1 MGEQTVLRVV
11 QRNTGF
17 IARGFNAED
26 NHQEIKVASF
36 LQSIIVKE
44 SSLAYIFMT
53 DSRQLKIIVVNSLVA
68 PEGADLSMQRQAE
81 RARALRI
88 GLLEGGYNIVAA
100 LPPDAS
106 LAEQIAQLQP
116 DLIIV
121 DAQSDA
127 ALKKVVAATADQRR
141 PIVCFTEDG
150 DTQKMH
156 AAIEAG
162 VSAYV
167 VAGLSADRVKAV
179 LDVAIARF
187 AVDQKLR
194 LELSE
199 TKLKLAERKVI
210 ERAKG
215 LLMERHRYSED
226 DAYRK
231 LRRLAMDK
239 NLKLSEVAQRMLDV
253 ADLLI

>member
-1 MGEQTVLRVV
+1 M
-11 QRNTGF
+11 
-17 IARGFNAED
+17 
-26 NHQEIKVASF
+26 ASF

-44 SSLAYIFMT
+44 ARLAHRKLILTMN
-53 DSRQLKIIVVNSLVA
+53 DSKHLKIIVVNSVVA
-68 PEGADLSMQRQAE
+68 PRDADRTTQEQAE

-88 GLLEGGYNIVAA
+88 GLLEAGYNILAA
-100 LPPDAS
+100 LPPDAD
-106 LAEQIAQLQP
+106 LELQIAKFQP
-116 DLIIV
+116 DVIIV
-121 DAQSDA
+121 DEQSEA
-127 ALKKVVAATADQRR
+127 ALKNVVAATATARR

-150 DTQKMH
+150 DRQKMH

-167 VAGLSADRVKAV
+167 VAGLSAERVKAV

-187 AVDQKLR
+187 EVDQKLR
-194 LELSE
+194 DELNE

-215 LLMERHRYSED
+215 LLMERHHCSED

-239 NLKLSEVAQRMLDV
+239 NLKLSEVAQRMLDF

>member
-1 MGEQTVLRVV
+1 MNDFKR
-11 QRNTGF
+11 
-17 IARGFNAED
+17 
-26 NHQEIKVASF
+26 
-36 LQSIIVKE
+36 
-44 SSLAYIFMT
+44 
-53 DSRQLKIIVVNSLVA
+53 LKIVVVNSLVV
-68 PEGADLSMQRQAE
+68 PEDADQTTQVQAE

-88 GLLEGGYNIVAA
+88 GLLEGGYNILAA
-100 LPPDAS
+100 LPPDVD
-106 LAEQIAQLQP
+106 LPKQIAQLQP
-116 DLIIV
+116 DVIIV

-127 ALKKVVAATADQRR
+127 ELKKVVAATAEERR

-150 DTQKMH
+150 DKAKMH

-167 VAGLSADRVKAV
+167 VAGLSAERVKAV

-187 AVDQKLR
+187 EVDQKLR
-194 LELSE
+194 HELSE

-215 LLMERHRYSED
+215 LLMERHHCSEEE
-226 DAYRK
+226 AYRK

-253 ADLLI
+253 IDLLI

>member
-1 MGEQTVLRVV
+1 MTPV
-11 QRNTGF
+11 TP
-17 IARGFNAED
+17 
-26 NHQEIKVASF
+26 
-36 LQSIIVKE
+36 
-44 SSLAYIFMT
+44 MT
-53 DSRQLKIIVVNSLVA
+53 DSKKLKIVVVNSLVA
-68 PEGADLSMQRQAE
+68 PEGADEAAQEQAE

-88 GLLEGGYNIVAA
+88 GLLESGYNILAA
-100 LPPDAS
+100 LPPDAD
-106 LAEQIAQLQP
+106 LARQIAQLQP
-116 DLIIV
+116 DVIIV

-127 ALKKVVAATADQRR
+127 ALKEVVAATASDRR

-150 DTQKMH
+150 DKSKMH

-167 VAGLSADRVKAV
+167 VAGLSAERVTAV

-187 AVDQKLR
+187 EFDQKLR
-194 LELSE
+194 HELSE
-199 TKLKLAERKVI
+199 VKLKLAERKII

-215 LLMERHRYSED
+215 FLMERHHCSED
-226 DAYRK
+226 ESYRK

-253 ADLLI
+253 ADLLG

>member
-1 MGEQTVLRVV
+1 
-11 QRNTGF
+11 
-17 IARGFNAED
+17 
-26 NHQEIKVASF
+26 
-36 LQSIIVKE
+36 
-44 SSLAYIFMT
+44 MT
-53 DSRQLKIIVVNSLVA
+53 DSKQLKIIVINSLVA
-68 PEGADLSMQRQAE
+68 PEGADQVMQEQAE

-88 GLLEGGYNIVAA
+88 GLLEGGYNILAA
-100 LPPDAS
+100 LPPDAD
-106 LAEQIAQLQP
+106 LEEQITQLQP

-127 ALKKVVAATADQRR
+127 ALKQVVAATADARR

-150 DTQKMH
+150 DRAKMH

-167 VAGLSADRVKAV
+167 VAGLSAERVKAV
-179 LDVAIARF
+179 LDVAMARF
-187 AVDQKLR
+187 EVDQKLR
-194 LELSE
+194 VELNE

-215 LLMERHRYSED
+215 LLMERHHCSED

-253 ADLLI
+253 ADLLL

>member
-1 MGEQTVLRVV
+1 
-11 QRNTGF
+11 
-17 IARGFNAED
+17 
-26 NHQEIKVASF
+26 
-36 LQSIIVKE
+36 
-44 SSLAYIFMT
+44 MT
-53 DSRQLKIIVVNSLVA
+53 DSSHLKIIVVNSLVA
-68 PEGADLSMQRQAE
+68 PQDADQSAQRQAE

-88 GLLEGGYNIVAA
+88 GLLEAGYNILAA
-100 LPPDAS
+100 LPPDAD
-106 LAEQIAQLQP
+106 LEQHISILQP
-116 DLIIV
+116 DVIIV
-121 DAQSDA
+121 DEQSDA
-127 ALKKVVAATADQRR
+127 ELKNVVAATANARR

-150 DTQKMH
+150 DRRKMH
-156 AAIEAG
+156 SAIEAG

-167 VAGLSADRVKAV
+167 VAGLSAERVKAV

-187 AVDQKLR
+187 EVDQKLR
-194 LELSE
+194 EELNE

-215 LLMERHRYSED
+215 LLMERHHCSED

-239 NLKLSEVAQRMLDV
+239 NLKLSEIAQRMLDF

>member
-1 MGEQTVLRVV
+1 M
-11 QRNTGF
+11 
-17 IARGFNAED
+17 
-26 NHQEIKVASF
+26 ASF
-36 LQSIIVKE
+36 LQSIIVKQAQ
-44 SSLAYIFMT
+44 LAHRPLIIAMNDT
-53 DSRQLKIIVVNSLVA
+53 KHLKIIVVNSLVA
-68 PEGADLSMQRQAE
+68 PQDANKAMQEQAE

-88 GLLEGGYNIVAA
+88 GLLEAGYNILAA
-100 LPPDAS
+100 LPPDAD
-106 LAEQIAQLQP
+106 LEQQISTLQP
-116 DLIIV
+116 DVIIV
-121 DAQSDA
+121 DEQSEA
-127 ALKKVVAATADQRR
+127 ALRNVVAATANARR

-150 DTQKMH
+150 DRKKMH

-167 VAGLSADRVKAV
+167 VAGLSAERVKAV

-187 AVDQKLR
+187 EVDQKLR
-194 LELSE
+194 DELNE
-199 TKLKLAERKVI
+199 TKLKLVERKVI

-215 LLMERHRYSED
+215 LLMERHHCSED

-239 NLKLSEVAQRMLDV
+239 NLKLSEIAQRMLDF